1 MEFKKTLRAQAAIP
15 LTTAIL
21 ALVFLVVGVANYGFW
36 SNQPT
41 PGFFPIIIAAVLLV
55 TSLVCLFQTFTTK
68 DVKEVRYNRNELLV
82 ILGGAGIILGTYLI
96 GLVASCLV
104 YIFLWLKFIERAPW
118 KVVITTELII
128 AAIAL
133 GVFTGWLQVRFPMG
147 LLGDLIL

>member
-1 MEFKKTLRAQAAIP
+1 MEFKKTLRTQAAIP

-21 ALVFLVVGVANYGFW
+21 ALVFLVVGVADYGFW

-133 GVFTGWLQVRFPMG
+133 GVFTGWLQVRFPIG

>member
-21 ALVFLVVGVANYGFW
+21 ALVFLVVGVADYGFW

>member
-1 MEFKKTLRAQAAIP
+1 M
-15 LTTAIL
+15 
-21 ALVFLVVGVANYGFW
+21 
-36 SNQPT
+36 
-41 PGFFPIIIAAVLLV
+41 LLV

-133 GVFTGWLQVRFPMG
+133 GVFTGWLQVRFPIG

>member
-21 ALVFLVVGVANYGFW
+21 ALVFLVVGVADYGFW

-133 GVFTGWLQVRFPMG
+133 GVFTGWLQVRFPIG

>member
-1 MEFKKTLRAQAAIP
+1 MEFNKTLRTQAAIP

-21 ALVFLVVGVANYGFW
+21 ALVFLVVGVTDYGFW

-133 GVFTGWLQVRFPMG
+133 GVFTGWLQVRFPIG